1 MQRGRILIYVFWVV
15 GAIYFLGSLAAS
27 IYFLVSP
34 GTSHKPFVNVGALHS
49 ASPHVV
55 VATLVIPPILPPSN
69 SPDGTTHDPAF
80 LADSSVRFSLRDE
93 TVGGNTRSVV
103 VRGQTGL
110 SRGV

>member
-34 GTSHKPFVNVGALHS
+34 ATSNKPFANVGALHS

-55 VATLVIPPILPPSN
+55 VATLVIPPVIPPII
-69 SPDGTTHDPAF
+69 SPDGSIYEPAF
-80 LADSSVRFSLRDE
+80 LADSPVRFLPRDE
-93 TVGGNTRSVV
+93 TVGGTPRSVV
-103 VRGQTGL
+103 VRGQTGF
-110 SRGV
+110 SRGE

>member
-34 GTSHKPFVNVGALHS
+34 ATSHKPSANVRALHS

-55 VATLVIPPILPPSN
+55 VATLVVPPVIPSSIPPDGSTHEPALLTD
-69 SPDGTTHDPAF
+69 SP
-80 LADSSVRFSLRDE
+80 VRFVSRDE
-93 TVGGNTRSVV
+93 TVGGTPRSVI

-110 SRGV
+110 TRGE

>member
-34 GTSHKPFVNVGALHS
+34 ETSRKPSVNVGALHS

-55 VATLVIPPILPPSN
+55 VATLVIPPVIPPII
-69 SPDGTTHDPAF
+69 SPDGSIHEPVF
-80 LADSSVRFSLRDE
+80 LTDSSVRFSPRDGTAGE
-93 TVGGNTRSVV
+93 HPRSVV
-103 VRGQTGL
+103 VRGPSGV
-110 SRGV
+110 SRGE